1 MKKLIPI
8 LSVAVCMASCAESEI
23 KKEETNN
30 SSTESTT
37 TVPTESDRRTKEIAD
52 STKMLDKKL
61 ADPNDVHTPDSLK

>member
-1 MKKLIPI
+1 MKKLFTV
-8 LSVAVCMASCAESEI
+8 LCVAVCLASCAENET

-37 TVPTESDRRTKEIAD
+37 TAPTEADRRSKEIDD

-61 ADPNDVHTPDSLK
+61 ADPHDTHTPDSLK